1 MLNFNAPVINYQLV
15 QISATASQT
24 RYYFPDLPNL
34 RDVKTYKITAF
45 HQLLI
50 QKDINGVN
58 LISQSDFENSYITLY
73 SNGFEYIQKLGLSA
87 LQTVSREN
95 NFKNMNG
102 GMALQPLNIDFSKSY
117 VECAPS
123 ITPTFPC
130 SFVFGIYYA
139 K

>member
-15 QISATASQT
+15 QITSNQVLT

-45 HQLLI
+45 HRSLI
-50 QKDINGVN
+50 EKDLNNVN
-58 LISQSDFENSYITLY
+58 LIGQSDFENSYMTIY
-73 SNGFEYIQKLGLSA
+73 ANGFEYIQKLGLSA
-87 LQTVSREN
+87 LQTISKEN

-102 GMALQPLNIDFSKSY
+102 GLCLQPLTIDFSKSY
-117 VECAPS
+117 VEIAPS
-123 ITPTFPC
+123 ITPSFPA

>member
-1 MLNFNAPVINYQLV
+1 MLNFNTPVINYQLV
-15 QISATASQT
+15 QIAANQAQT

-45 HQLLI
+45 HSNLI
-50 QKDINGVN
+50 SKDINGVN
-58 LISQSDFENSYITLY
+58 LVSQSDFENSYITIY

-87 LQTVSREN
+87 LQTMTRSN
-95 NFKNMNG
+95 NYKNMNG
-102 GMALQPLNIDFSKSY
+102 GIGLNPIQIDFSKSF
-117 VECAPS
+117 VEIAPT
-123 ITPTFPC
+123 ITPSFPA

>member
-15 QISATASQT
+15 QITSNTVLT

-45 HQLLI
+45 HRGLI
-50 QKDINGVN
+50 EKDLNNVN
-58 LISQSDFENSYITLY
+58 LIGQSDFENSYMTIY
-73 SNGFEYIQKLGLSA
+73 ANGFEYIQKLGLSS
-87 LQTVSREN
+87 LQTISLEN
-95 NFKNMNG
+95 NYKNMNG
-102 GMALQPLNIDFSKSY
+102 GLCLQPLTIDFSKSY
-117 VECAPS
+117 VEIAPS
-123 ITPTFPC
+123 ITPSFPA